1 MQNGASISETLALVK
16 SCLSGDE
23 SAWNC
28 FITRY
33 RLVLYSAAL
42 AIAKDDCIA
51 RELADSLWADLYGTK
66 IDGSGQRISK
76 LASYT
81 GRGSLEGWLRTL
93 LAQAFVDRHRQQ
105 RRLVPLDDNAPPVAH
120 PPDLPETT
128 DPRLSLAFREA
139 IAELK
144 GEDRLILAAYYLDAR
159 SLAEIGRML
168 SLHESTIS
176 RRLEKS
182 IRLLRKRTIHH
193 LRKSGIGMQQ
203 AAELIATGTGQIA
216 MNLRDHLLPL
226 KDAL

>member
-1 MQNGASISETLALVK
+1 MQNGASIPETLALVK

-23 SAWNC
+23 AAWNC

-33 RLVLYSAAL
+33 RPVLYSAAL

-93 LAQAFVDRHRQQ
+93 LAQAFVDRHRHQ
-105 RRLVPLDDNAPPVAH
+105 RRLVPLEQNASHVAH
-120 PPDLPETT
+120 PPDFPETA

-203 AAELIATGTGQIA
+203 TAELIATGTGQIA